1 MQPNE
6 PQNMTESV
14 SETPARPATP
24 ATPSKSASVN
34 LRPLRALWPFVRR
47 YPKLIAGWLGFLALS
62 SASTLTLP
70 VAVRYMIDRGFSNA
84 QTGSI
89 DRWFLILLAVAL
101 VLAFATA
108 ARFYCVSLL
117 GERVIADLR
126 RELYDRLMRLDMA
139 FFERTRTGELV
150 SRLSTDT
157 ELLRTVVASSMSI
170 ALRSVITVLGAATML
185 AVTSPRLAGFAT
197 VGIPLV
203 ILPIV
208 LFGRRVRGMSRNSQ
222 DRIADANA
230 RAGETLNAMHT
241 VQSYARESHESERFA
256 DAVERAYTAARKRV
270 RTQATLTASVI
281 MLVFGAI
288 VAVLWIGAHDVI
300 GGGMSAGT
308 LTQFVFYAV
317 FGAGSVGSLSEVWA
331 EVQRAGGGMSRINE
345 LLAEV
350 PRIAAPVH
358 PKALPTAGAVTSGKT
373 AIGSIVFEHVRF
385 HYPARPDTAALE
397 DFSLTVWPGE
407 TIALVGPSGAGKS
420 TVLQLLLRFHDPD
433 AGVIRLDGIDLRDLD
448 PTQLRERIA
457 LVPQD
462 PVIFG
467 ADALENI
474 RYGRLTASE
483 DEVVA
488 AARNAEAHEFLS
500 ALPEGYRSFLGEKGT
515 RLSGGQQQ
523 RLAIARA
530 VLKDAPILLLDE
542 ATSALDAQSE
552 RAIQQALERLMQ
564 GRTTL
569 VIAHRLATVLRA
581 DRIVVLDHGRIVATG
596 THAEL
601 VAQGGLYAELAR
613 LQFAP

>member
-1 MQPNE
+1 
-6 PQNMTESV
+6 MTEAASATASDSV
-14 SETPARPATP
+14 QSR
-24 ATPSKSASVN
+24 VN
-34 LRPLRALWPFVRR
+34 LRPLAALWPYVRR

-70 VAVRYMIDRGFSNA
+70 VAVRYMIDNGFSHA
-84 QTGSI
+84 HSTSI
-89 DRWFLILLAVAL
+89 NRWFLLLLVVAL

-117 GERVIADLR
+117 GERVVADLR
-126 RELYDRLMRLDMA
+126 RDLYDRLMRLDMA

-150 SRLSTDT
+150 SRLSADT

-185 AVTSPRLAGFAT
+185 AVTSPRLAGLAAI
-197 VGIPLV
+197 GIPLV

-241 VQSYARESHESERFA
+241 VQSYARESHESARFGA
-256 DAVERAYTAARKRV
+256 AVETAFQAGRKRV

-288 VAVLWIGAHDVI
+288 VGVLWIGAHDVI
-300 GGGMSAGT
+300 SGGMSAGT

-317 FGAGSVGSLSEVWA
+317 FGAGSVGALSEVWA
-331 EVQRAGGGMSRINE
+331 EVQRAGGGMARINE
-345 LLAEV
+345 LLAET
-350 PRIAAPVH
+350 PRIAAPAH
-358 PKALPTAGAVTSGKT
+358 PKSLPIVGSSTS
-373 AIGSIVFEHVRF
+373 AIGAISFEHVRF
-385 HYPARPDTAALE
+385 HYPARPDTAALD
-397 DFSLTVWPGE
+397 DFSLTVRPGE

-433 AGVIRLDGIDLRDLD
+433 AGIIRVDGIDLRELD

-467 ADALENI
+467 ADAQENI
-474 RYGRLTASE
+474 RYGRLDASE
-483 DEVVA
+483 DDVIG
-488 AARNAEAHEFLS
+488 AARNAEAHDFLS
-500 ALPEGYRSFLGEKGT
+500 ALPEGYKSFLGEKGT

-581 DRIVVLDHGRIVATG
+581 DRIVVLDHGRIVAEG

-613 LQFAP
+613 LQFAPQAH

>member
-1 MQPNE
+1 MNQPANE
-6 PQNMTESV
+6 STS
-14 SETPARPATP
+14 AAAAAD
-24 ATPSKSASVN
+24 ATPSRAN

-70 VAVRYMIDRGFSNA
+70 VAVRYMIDRGFSHA
-84 QTGSI
+84 QTGSV
-89 DRWFLILLAVAL
+89 DRWFVLLLAVAL

-108 ARFYCVSLL
+108 GRFYCVSLL

-126 RELYDRLMRLDMA
+126 RTLYDRLMRLDMA

-150 SRLSTDT
+150 SRLSADT

-185 AVTSPRLAGFAT
+185 AITSPRLAGFAAI
-197 VGIPLV
+197 GIPLV

-256 DAVERAYTAARKRV
+256 GAVERAYAAARKRV

-317 FGAGSVGSLSEVWA
+317 FGAGSVGALSEVWA
-331 EVQRAGGGMSRINE
+331 EVQRAGGGMARINE

-350 PRIAAPVH
+350 PRIAAPAH
-358 PKALPTAGAVTSGKT
+358 LKTLPTAGTNT
-373 AIGSIVFEHVRF
+373 IGNIVFEHVRF

-397 DFSLTVWPGE
+397 DFSLTVRPGE

-433 AGVIRLDGIDLRDLD
+433 AGTIRMDGIDLRELD
-448 PTQLRERIA
+448 PSALRERIA

-474 RYGRLTASE
+474 RYGRLDANE
-483 DEVVA
+483 DDVIA
-488 AARNAEAHEFLS
+488 AARNAEAHEFLN

-552 RAIQQALERLMQ
+552 RAIQQALERLME

-601 VAQGGLYAELAR
+601 VEQGGLYAELAR

>member
-1 MQPNE
+1 MNRAVNE
-6 PQNMTESV
+6 P
-14 SETPARPATP
+14 AATP
-24 ATPSKSASVN
+24 AAESAPKRVN
-34 LRPLRALWPFVRR
+34 LRPLRALLPYVRR

-62 SASTLTLP
+62 SSATLTLP
-70 VAVRYMIDRGFSNA
+70 VAVRFMIDRGFSHA
-84 QTGSI
+84 QSGSV
-89 DRWFLILLAVAL
+89 DRWFLLLLAVAL
-101 VLAFATA
+101 TLAFATA

-126 RELYDRLMRLDMA
+126 RDLYGRLMRLDMA
-139 FFERTRTGELV
+139 FFERTRTGELI
-150 SRLSTDT
+150 SRLSADT

-170 ALRSVITVLGAATML
+170 ALRSTITVLGAATML
-185 AVTSPRLAGFAT
+185 VVTSPRLAGFAAI
-197 VGIPLV
+197 GIPLV

-208 LFGRRVRGMSRNSQ
+208 LFGRRVRGMSRDSQ

-256 DAVERAYTAARKRV
+256 GAVERAYAAARKRV
-270 RTQATLTASVI
+270 RTQALLTASVI
-281 MLVFGAI
+281 TLVFGAI
-288 VAVLWIGAHDVI
+288 TAVLWIGAHDVI
-300 GGGMSAGT
+300 GGDMSAGT

-317 FGAGSVGSLSEVWA
+317 FGAGSVGALSEVWA

-350 PRIAAPVH
+350 PNIAAPAH
-358 PKALPTAGAVTSGKT
+358 PKALPSASSAHPV
-373 AIGSIVFEHVRF
+373 GSIEFEHVRF
-385 HYPARPDTAALE
+385 HYPARPDSAALE
-397 DFSLTVWPGE
+397 DFSLSVRPGE
-407 TIALVGPSGAGKS
+407 TVALVGPSGAGKS

-433 AGVIRLDGIDLRDLD
+433 SGAIRVDGIDLRELD
-448 PTQLRERIA
+448 PTRLRERIA

-474 RYGRLTASE
+474 RYGRLDADE
-483 DEVVA
+483 DAVIA
-488 AARNAEAHEFLS
+488 AARNAEAHDFLS

-552 RAIQQALERLMQ
+552 RAIQQALERLMR

-596 THAEL
+596 THEQL

-613 LQFAP
+613 LQFAA

>member
-1 MQPNE
+1 MNQAVNQPA
-6 PQNMTESV
+6 PAAATTE
-14 SETPARPATP
+14 TAPAR
-24 ATPSKSASVN
+24 VN
-34 LRPLRALWPFVRR
+34 LRPLRALWPYVRR

-70 VAVRYMIDRGFSNA
+70 VAVRYMIDRGFSHA
-84 QTGSI
+84 QAGSI

-126 RELYDRLMRLDMA
+126 RNLYDRLMRLDMA

-150 SRLSTDT
+150 SRLSADT

-185 AVTSPRLAGFAT
+185 TVTSPRLAGFAAI
-197 VGIPLV
+197 GIPLV

-256 DAVERAYTAARKRV
+256 GAVENAYRAARKRV

-281 MLVFGAI
+281 VLVFGAI

-317 FGAGSVGSLSEVWA
+317 FGAGSVGALSEVWA
-331 EVQRAGGGMSRINE
+331 EVQRAGGGMARIND

-350 PRIAAPVH
+350 PRIAAPTQPKTLPSASSAH
-358 PKALPTAGAVTSGKT
+358 PVGAI
-373 AIGSIVFEHVRF
+373 AFEHVRF

-397 DFSLTVWPGE
+397 DFSLTVRPGE

-420 TVLQLLLRFHDPD
+420 TVLQLLLRFHDPQS
-433 AGVIRLDGIDLRDLD
+433 GSIKIDGIDLRELD

-467 ADALENI
+467 ADAMENI
-474 RYGRLTASE
+474 RYGKLDASE
-483 DEVVA
+483 DDVIA

-581 DRIVVLDHGRIVATG
+581 DHIVVLDHGRIVAEG

>member
-1 MQPNE
+1 MNQPANE
-6 PQNMTESV
+6 STSLAPTAE
-14 SETPARPATP
+14 
-24 ATPSKSASVN
+24 ATPSRAN

-70 VAVRYMIDRGFSNA
+70 VAVRYMIDRGFSHA
-84 QTGSI
+84 QTGSV
-89 DRWFLILLAVAL
+89 DRWFVLLLAVAL

-108 ARFYCVSLL
+108 GRFYCVSLL

-126 RELYDRLMRLDMA
+126 RTLYDRLMRLDMA

-150 SRLSTDT
+150 SRLSADT

-185 AVTSPRLAGFAT
+185 AITSPRLAGFAAI
-197 VGIPLV
+197 GIPLV

-256 DAVERAYTAARKRV
+256 GAVERAYAAARKRV

-317 FGAGSVGSLSEVWA
+317 FGAGSVGALSEVWA
-331 EVQRAGGGMSRINE
+331 EVQRAGGGMARINE

-350 PRIAAPVH
+350 PRIAAPAH
-358 PKALPTAGAVTSGKT
+358 PKTLPSAGAN
-373 AIGSIVFEHVRF
+373 AIGSIAFEHVRF

-397 DFSLTVWPGE
+397 DFSLTVRPGE

-433 AGVIRLDGIDLRDLD
+433 AGTIRMDGIDLRELD
-448 PTQLRERIA
+448 PTALRERIA

-467 ADALENI
+467 TDALENI
-474 RYGRLTASE
+474 RYGRLGASE
-483 DEVVA
+483 DDVIA
-488 AARNAEAHEFLS
+488 AARNAEAHEFLN

-523 RLAIARA
+523 RIAIARA

-552 RAIQQALERLMQ
+552 RAIQQALERLME

-581 DRIVVLDHGRIVATG
+581 DRIVVLDHGRIVAEG

-601 VAQGGLYAELAR
+601 VEQGGLYAELAR

>member
-1 MQPNE
+1 MNQPANG
-6 PQNMTESV
+6 PASTAAA
-14 SETPARPATP
+14 ETAAKR
-24 ATPSKSASVN
+24 VN
-34 LRPLRALWPFVRR
+34 LRPLRALFPYVRR
-47 YPKLIAGWLGFLALS
+47 YPKLIVGWLGFLALS

-70 VAVRYMIDRGFSNA
+70 VAVRFMIDRGFSHA
-84 QTGSI
+84 QSGSV
-89 DRWFLILLAVAL
+89 DRWFLLLLAVAL
-101 VLAFATA
+101 TLAFATA

-126 RELYDRLMRLDMA
+126 RDLYAHLMRLDMA
-139 FFERTRTGELV
+139 FFERTRAGELV
-150 SRLSTDT
+150 SRLSADT

-170 ALRSVITVLGAATML
+170 ALRSTITVLGATVML
-185 AVTSPRLAGFAT
+185 VVTSPRLAGFAAI
-197 VGIPLV
+197 GIPLV

-230 RAGETLNAMHT
+230 RAAETLGAMHT
-241 VQSYARESHESERFA
+241 VQSYAREAHESERFA
-256 DAVERAYTAARKRV
+256 GAVERAYAAARKRV
-270 RTQATLTASVI
+270 RTQALLTASVI
-281 MLVFGAI
+281 VLVFGAI
-288 VAVLWIGAHDVI
+288 TAVLWIGAHDVI
-300 GGGMSAGT
+300 GGDMSAGT

-317 FGAGSVGSLSEVWA
+317 FGAGSVGALSEVWA

-345 LLAEV
+345 LLAEM
-350 PRIAAPVH
+350 PRIAAPAS
-358 PKALPTAGAVTSGKT
+358 PKVLPSAGE
-373 AIGSIVFEHVRF
+373 IEFEHVRF

-397 DFSLTVWPGE
+397 DFSLNVRPGE
-407 TIALVGPSGAGKS
+407 TVALVGPSGAGKS

-433 AGVIRLDGIDLRDLD
+433 AGAIRIDGVDLRELD
-448 PTQLRERIA
+448 PRVLRERIA

-474 RYGRLTASE
+474 RYGRLDADE
-483 DEVVA
+483 DAVIA
-488 AARNAEAHEFLS
+488 AARNAEAHEFLN
-500 ALPEGYRSFLGEKGT
+500 ALPDGYRSFLGEKGA

-552 RAIQQALERLMQ
+552 HAIQQALERLMR

-581 DRIVVLDHGRIVATG
+581 DRIVVLDRGRIVAEG
-596 THAEL
+596 THGQL

-613 LQFAP
+613 LQFAA

>member
-1 MQPNE
+1 MNQAVNKPASATPAE
-6 PQNMTESV
+6 T
-14 SETPARPATP
+14 TPARA
-24 ATPSKSASVN
+24 N
-34 LRPLRALWPFVRR
+34 LRPLRTLWPYVRR

-70 VAVRYMIDRGFSNA
+70 VAVRYMIDRGFSHA
-84 QTGSI
+84 QSGSV

-126 RELYDRLMRLDMA
+126 RDLYDRLMRLDMA

-150 SRLSTDT
+150 SRLSADT

-185 AVTSPRLAGFAT
+185 TVTSPRLAGFAAI
-197 VGIPLV
+197 GIPLV

-256 DAVERAYTAARKRV
+256 SAVERAYAAARKRV

-281 MLVFGAI
+281 TLVFGAI
-288 VAVLWIGAHDVI
+288 VGVLWIGAHDVI

-317 FGAGSVGSLSEVWA
+317 FGAGSVGALSEVWA
-331 EVQRAGGGMSRINE
+331 EVQRAGGGMARINE

-350 PRIAAPVH
+350 PRIAAPAH
-358 PKALPTAGAVTSGKT
+358 PKTLPSADDNAH
-373 AIGSIVFEHVRF
+373 AIDAIAFEHVGF
-385 HYPARPDTAALE
+385 HYPARPDTAALD
-397 DFSLTVWPGE
+397 DFSLSVRPGE
-407 TIALVGPSGAGKS
+407 TVALVGPSGAGKS
-420 TVLQLLLRFHDPD
+420 TVLQLLLRFHDPQS
-433 AGVIRLDGIDLRDLD
+433 GSIHIDGIDLRDLE
-448 PTQLRERIA
+448 PARLRERIA

-474 RYGRLTASE
+474 RYGRLDATE
-483 DEVVA
+483 DEVIA

-581 DRIVVLDHGRIVATG
+581 DRIVVLDHGRIVAEG

>member
-1 MQPNE
+1 MPTSE
-6 PQNMTESV
+6 TLPMTE
-14 SETPARPATP
+14 PAT
-24 ATPSKSASVN
+24 ATPSAAAARTAGVN
-34 LRPLRALWPFVRR
+34 LRPLRALLPYVRR

-62 SASTLTLP
+62 SASSLSLP
-70 VAVRYMIDRGFSNA
+70 VAVRYMIDNGFSHA
-84 QTGSI
+84 QAGSI
-89 DRWFLILLAVAL
+89 NRWFLLLLAVAL

-126 RELYDRLMRLDMA
+126 RDLYSHLMRLDMA
-139 FFERTRTGELV
+139 FFERTRTGELT
-150 SRLSTDT
+150 SRLSADT

-170 ALRSVITVLGAATML
+170 ALRSVITVLGAAVML
-185 AVTSPRLAGFAT
+185 TVTSPRLAGFAV

-241 VQSYARESHESERFA
+241 VQSYAREAHESERFA
-256 DAVERAYTAARKRV
+256 GAVERAYAAARKRV
-270 RTQATLTASVI
+270 RTQALLTASVI
-281 MLVFGAI
+281 TLVFGAI
-288 VAVLWIGAHDVI
+288 VGVLWVGAHDVI
-300 GGGMSAGT
+300 GGGMTAGT

-317 FGAGSVGSLSEVWA
+317 FGAGAVGSLSEVWA
-331 EVQRAGGGMSRINE
+331 EVQRAGGGMARINE
-345 LLAEV
+345 LLAETTH
-350 PRIAAPVH
+350 IAAPAQ
-358 PKALPTAGAVTSGKT
+358 PQSLPTATDAAHPVGAIS
-373 AIGSIVFEHVRF
+373 FEHVRF

-397 DFSLTVWPGE
+397 DFSLSVRPGE
-407 TIALVGPSGAGKS
+407 TVALVGPSGAGKS
-420 TVLQLLLRFHDPD
+420 TVLQLLLRFHDPQS
-433 AGVIRLDGIDLRDLD
+433 GSIRIDGIDLRELD
-448 PTQLRERIA
+448 PTRLRERIA

-467 ADALENI
+467 ADAQENI
-474 RYGRLTASE
+474 RYGRLDAS
-483 DEVVA
+483 DDDVIA
-488 AARNAEAHEFLS
+488 AARNAEAHEFLT
-500 ALPEGYRSFLGEKGT
+500 ALPDGYRSFLGEKGT

-581 DRIVVLDHGRIVATG
+581 DRIVVLDHGRIVAEG
-596 THAEL
+596 THAQL
-601 VAQGGLYAELAR
+601 VEQGGLYAELAR

>member
-1 MQPNE
+1 MNQPAN
-6 PQNMTESV
+6 
-14 SETPARPATP
+14 A
-24 ATPSKSASVN
+24 SASAAPAPVAAPVRAN
-34 LRPLRALWPFVRR
+34 LQPLRALWPYVRR
-47 YPKLIAGWLGFLALS
+47 YPKLIAGWLAFLALS

-70 VAVRYMIDRGFSNA
+70 VAVRFMIDRGFSHA
-84 QTGSI
+84 QSGSV
-89 DRWFLILLAVAL
+89 DRWFLLLLAVAL

-108 ARFYCVSLL
+108 GRFYCVSLL
-117 GERVIADLR
+117 GERVVADLR
-126 RELYDRLMRLDMA
+126 RTLYDHLMRLDMA

-150 SRLSTDT
+150 SRLSADT

-170 ALRSVITVLGAATML
+170 ALRSAITIIGAATML
-185 AVTSPRLAGFAT
+185 TVTSPRLAGFAAI
-197 VGIPLV
+197 GIPLV

-241 VQSYARESHESERFA
+241 VQSYARESHESGRFA
-256 DAVERAYTAARKRV
+256 GAVENAYRAARKRV
-270 RTQATLTASVI
+270 RMQATLTASVI
-281 MLVFGAI
+281 TLVFGAI
-288 VAVLWIGAHDVI
+288 TAVLWIGAHDVI
-300 GGGMSAGT
+300 SGGMSAGT

-317 FGAGSVGSLSEVWA
+317 FGAGSVGALSEVWA
-331 EVQRAGGGMSRINE
+331 EVQRAGGGMARINE

-350 PRIAAPVH
+350 PRIAPPAH
-358 PKALPTAGAVTSGKT
+358 PTALPSASSTHPV
-373 AIGSIVFEHVRF
+373 GSIAFEHVRF

-397 DFSLTVWPGE
+397 DFSLTVRPGE

-433 AGVIRLDGIDLRDLD
+433 AGTIRMDGIDLRDLD
-448 PTQLRERIA
+448 PARLRERIA

-474 RYGRLTASE
+474 RYGRLDASE
-483 DEVVA
+483 DDVIA

-530 VLKDAPILLLDE
+530 VLKDAPVLLLDE

-581 DRIVVLDHGRIVATG
+581 DRIVVLDHGRIVAEG

>member
-1 MQPNE
+1 VNQTANPAAPAVE
-6 PQNMTESV
+6 P
-14 SETPARPATP
+14 PAPAI
-24 ATPSKSASVN
+24 ARIN
-34 LRPLRALWPFVRR
+34 PLRALWPYMRR
-47 YPKLIAGWLGFLALS
+47 YPGLIAGWLGFLALS
-62 SASTLTLP
+62 STATLTLP
-70 VAVRYMIDRGFSNA
+70 VAVRFMIDRGFSHA
-84 QTGSI
+84 QSASI
-89 DRWFLILLAVAL
+89 DRWFLLLLAVAL

-126 RELYDRLMRLDMA
+126 RTLYARLMRLDMA
-139 FFERTRTGELV
+139 FFERTRSGELV
-150 SRLSTDT
+150 SRLSADT

-185 AVTSPRLAGFAT
+185 AVTSPRLAGFAAL
-197 VGIPLV
+197 GIPMV

-222 DRIADANA
+222 DRIADANS

-241 VQSYARESHESERFA
+241 VQSYAREAHESQRFGA
-256 DAVERAYTAARKRV
+256 AVETAYQASRKRV
-270 RTQATLTASVI
+270 RTQAILTASVI
-281 MLVFGAI
+281 VLVFGAI
-288 VAVLWIGAHDVI
+288 TAVLWIGAHDVI

-317 FGAGSVGSLSEVWA
+317 FGAGSVGALSEVWA
-331 EVQRAGGGMSRINE
+331 EVQRAGGGMARINE
-345 LLAEV
+345 LLEEV
-350 PRIAAPVH
+350 PLIAAPAQ
-358 PKALPTAGAVTSGKT
+358 PKSLPARPASGGDGQ
-373 AIGSIVFEHVRF
+373 APASDEIRFEHVRF

-397 DFSLTVWPGE
+397 DFDLTIRPGE

-420 TVLQLLLRFHDPD
+420 TVFQLLLRFHDPQ
-433 AGVIRLDGIDLRDLD
+433 AGSIRVDGIDLRELD
-448 PTQLRERIA
+448 PTALRERIA

-474 RYGRLTASE
+474 RYGRLDAGE
-483 DEVVA
+483 DDVIA

-542 ATSALDAQSE
+542 ATSALDSHSE
-552 RAIQQALERLMQ
+552 HAIQQALERLMH

-581 DRIVVLDHGRIVATG
+581 DRIVVMDHGRIVAEG
-596 THAEL
+596 RHAEL

-613 LQFAP
+613 LQFDLRDR

>member
-1 MQPNE
+1 MSE
-6 PQNMTESV
+6 PI
-14 SETPARPATP
+14 PATP
-24 ATPSKSASVN
+24 AEAAPSRVN
-34 LRPLRALWPFVRR
+34 LRPLRALWPYVRR

-70 VAVRYMIDRGFSNA
+70 VAVRFMIDNGFSHA
-84 QTGSI
+84 QSASI
-89 DRWFLILLAVAL
+89 NRWFLLLLVVAL

-126 RELYDRLMRLDMA
+126 RDLYGRLMRLDMA

-150 SRLSTDT
+150 SRLSADT

-185 AVTSPRLAGFAT
+185 AVTSPRLAGLAAI
-197 VGIPLV
+197 GIPLV

-241 VQSYARESHESERFA
+241 VQSYARESHESARFGA
-256 DAVERAYTAARKRV
+256 AVETAFQAARKRV

-288 VAVLWIGAHDVI
+288 VGVLWIGAHDVI
-300 GGGMSAGT
+300 SGGMSAGT

-317 FGAGSVGSLSEVWA
+317 FGAGSVGALSEVWA
-331 EVQRAGGGMSRINE
+331 EVQRAGGGMARINE
-345 LLAEV
+345 LLAET

-358 PKALPTAGAVTSGKT
+358 PKTLPSSANSTHPIGAIS
-373 AIGSIVFEHVRF
+373 FEHVRF
-385 HYPARPDTAALE
+385 HYPARPDTAALD
-397 DFSLTVWPGE
+397 DFSLTVRPGE
-407 TIALVGPSGAGKS
+407 TVALVGPSGAGKS

-433 AGVIRLDGIDLRDLD
+433 AGIIRVDGIDLRDLD

-467 ADALENI
+467 ADAQENI
-474 RYGRLTASE
+474 RYGRLDASE
-483 DEVVA
+483 DEVIA
-488 AARNAEAHEFLS
+488 AARNAEAHDFLS
-500 ALPEGYRSFLGEKGT
+500 ALPEGYKSFLGEKGT

-581 DRIVVLDHGRIVATG
+581 DRIVVLDHGRIVAEG